1 MCLGVPGKVLRVDE
15 NPVGMTMGQ
24 VSFGGIVKEVCLAYT
39 PEAAV
44 GDYVLVHV
52 GFAISKID
60 EAQALDVFR
69 ALEEMDALGDLE
81 VPQVPQD
88 PQPTDP
94 SPSGT
99 AAASNSAIYF
109 SSVRRPIA
117 SFFANRPY
125 VRLWPGIFSN
135 RPVSAITSPSAGI
148 MSMSSRAWCLPDSSY
163 STISC
168 SAAAFSGKCNPI
180 SAWNRP
186 ACFRRI
192 LSVY

>member
-99 AAASNSAIYF
+99 AS
-109 SSVRRPIA
+109 
-117 SFFANRPY
+117 
-125 VRLWPGIFSN
+125 
-135 RPVSAITSPSAGI
+135 
-148 MSMSSRAWCLPDSSY
+148 
-163 STISC
+163 
-168 SAAAFSGKCNPI
+168 
-180 SAWNRP
+180 
-186 ACFRRI
+186 
-192 LSVY
+192 